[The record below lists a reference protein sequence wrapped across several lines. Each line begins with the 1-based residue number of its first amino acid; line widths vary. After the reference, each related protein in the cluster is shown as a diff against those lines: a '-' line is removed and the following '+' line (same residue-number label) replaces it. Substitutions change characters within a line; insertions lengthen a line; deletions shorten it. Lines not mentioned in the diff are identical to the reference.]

1 MADEQKKKRT
11 FRKVTYRGLELDQ
24 LLDQSPAQLSAI
36 LGSRVRRR
44 LNRGLKRKQNQLLKK
59 LKNAKKKVVAPEK
72 PDPVKT
78 HLRNMPILPEMVGSI
93 IGVYNGKT
101 FTQVEIKVC
110 LDRFDPVCGP
120 IQSCRSS
127 HDDKT

>member
-1 MADEQKKKRT
+1 M
-11 FRKVTYRGLELDQ
+11 TYRGLELDQ
-24 LLDQSPAQLSAI
+24 LLDQSPTQLAQIMGA
-36 LGSRVRRR
+36 RVRRR
-44 LNRGLKRKQNQLLKK
+44 MNRGLKRKQNQLLKK
-59 LKNAKKKVVAPEK
+59 LKTAKKKVVAPEK

-110 LDRFDPVCGP
+110 YFLNLFM
-120 IQSCRSS
+120 
-127 HDDKT
+127 

>member
-1 MADEQKKKRT
+1 M
-11 FRKVTYRGLELDQ
+11 TYRGLELDQ
-24 LLDQSPAQLSAI
+24 LLDQTPAQLSAI

-110 LDRFDPVCGP
+110 IDRFPVLG
-120 IQSCRSS
+120 QSEWLPRGR
-127 HDDKT
+127 